1 MSIFINMPSPF
12 VAAGIALLGI
22 IVIAAILSASANQT
36 QLSVTAADSIT
47 IQNDKVKENIKATL
61 TQDGKLEI
69 KNDWGKTT
77 RIKEIRIVDDNGNVV
92 LREALN
98 TEISS
103 FRTSSLESQAISAI
117 LQQANFIP

>member
-1 MSIFINMPSPF
+1 MTSPF

-22 IVIAAILSASANQT
+22 IVMAAILSASANQM
-36 QLSVTAADSIT
+36 QFSVTAADSIV

-61 TQDGKLEI
+61 TDDGKLEI

-92 LREALN
+92 LRETLDA
-98 TEISS
+98 EIPS
-103 FRTSSLESQAISAI
+103 FRTSSLDSQAVSVISQKVNS
-117 LQQANFIP
+117 LP